1 MTSRAAALAERLTA
15 EVGRLDSELA
25 EIDLLVGQA
34 RTEAGRH
41 ETRRAA
47 AMERL
52 AGSASATPTDLAAG
66 LDQLSTLTRR
76 AAFMDAQV
84 EILEAKRKALVRL
97 RDALVEHGAAVAALD
112 ADPEASADAAA
123 DGGPDAIVVQPHAR
137 LILTAQEDLR
147 REIARAMHDGP
158 AQSLTNIVLQ
168 AQIVEHLIT
177 RDPSK
182 AAAEVTQL
190 VAMVQQTLEATKTF
204 IFDVRPMVL
213 DDLGLVPTLRRAT
226 RERGQRASVAIE
238 FESLGAE
245 RRLPVDLES
254 ALFRTIDEALVAFI
268 AAEPE
273 RIALRVDWGDELV
286 VTVNAGRAPAAVPDP
301 DIPPDATDLP
311 PALAAMVEARRQ
323 AYQTA
328 LEAARH
334 AAVVAL
340 PASAVREAR
349 ARAATHGFGAEVGGD
364 GDRLVLR
371 VPLGGISEA

>member
-15 EVGRLDSELA
+15 EVGTVDSELA
-25 EIDLLVGQA
+25 EVDLLIGQA

-47 AMERL
+47 SMERL
-52 AGSASATPTDLAAG
+52 TSGGAAPDLAAG
-66 LDQLSTLTRR
+66 LEQISALTRR
-76 AAFMDAQV
+76 AAFMEAQV
-84 EILEAKRKALVRL
+84 EILEAKRRALVRL
-97 RDALVEHGAAVAALD
+97 REMLAEHAAAVAALKAD
-112 ADPEASADAAA
+112 ADAEAGVPA
-123 DGGPDAIVVQPHAR
+123 DGEPDAIVVQPHAR

-168 AQIVEHLIT
+168 AQIVEHLIAH
-177 RDPSK
+177 DPGK
-182 AAAEVTQL
+182 AAGEVTQL

-213 DDLGLVPTLRRAT
+213 DDLGLMPTLRRAT
-226 RERGQRASVAIE
+226 RERGQRAGVAIE

-245 RRLPVDLES
+245 HRLPVDLES
-254 ALFRTIDEALVAFI
+254 ALFRTIDEALVAYI

-273 RIALRVDWGDELV
+273 RIVLHLDWGDELV
-286 VTVNAGRAPAAVPDP
+286 ITVSASRAPAAVPDP
-301 DIPPDATDLP
+301 DIPPDAADLP
-311 PALAAMVEARRQ
+311 PALAEMVESRRR
-323 AYQTA
+323 AYQAA
-328 LEAARH
+328 LEASRR

-340 PASAVREAR
+340 PPSAAREAR
-349 ARAATHGFGAEVGGD
+349 ARAATHGFVAELGGE

-371 VPLGGISEA
+371 VPLGGVAEP